1 LRAGLLRKL
10 RPPIPV
16 VAEVVVEA
24 VAEVDAEAV
33 AEIGAVGEI
42 VEAGT
47 AKVEAGLGAT
57 TN

>member
-1 LRAGLLRKL
+1 
-10 RPPIPV
+10 
-16 VAEVVVEA
+16 VVEA